1 MVENLVLLFF
11 LSSLEKGF
19 DYKCCAGDIMTKEIF
34 NFIISLLEK
43 HGPIPVESDDK
54 RMAYRFLEVAHIDSF
69 GLNEFV
75 MEIEDQFNVTLSPED
90 TQSEEFRSVG
100 GLVELIENRINAPQ

>member
-1 MVENLVLLFF
+1 M
-11 LSSLEKGF
+11 K
-19 DYKCCAGDIMTKEIF
+19 KEIF

-43 HGPIPVESDDK
+43 HGPIVAESDDK
-54 RMAYRFLEVAHIDSF
+54 RMAYRFLEVGHIDSF

-75 MEIEDQFNVTLSPED
+75 MEIEDRFNVTLSPED

>member
-1 MVENLVLLFF
+1 MM
-11 LSSLEKGF
+11 
-19 DYKCCAGDIMTKEIF
+19 AKEIF
-34 NFIISLLEK
+34 NFVISLLER
-43 HGPIPVESDDK
+43 HGPLPVESDNE
-54 RMAYRFLEVAHIDSF
+54 RMAYRYLEVAHIDSF

-75 MEIEDQFNVTLSPED
+75 MEIEDQFNVALSPED

>member
-1 MVENLVLLFF
+1 LVIVAVFKA
-11 LSSLEKGF
+11 SSKRVLIINV
-19 DYKCCAGDIMTKEIF
+19 CAGDMMIKEIF
-34 NFIISLLEK
+34 NFIISLLER
-43 HGPIPVESDDK
+43 HGPVPGESDNE
-54 RMAYRFLEVAHIDSF
+54 RMAYRYLDVAHIDSF

-75 MEIEDQFNVTLSPED
+75 MEIEDHFNVALSPKD